1 MSNSAPEAALRARS
15 SDLSPLRGAL
25 DGFPPPRDNE
35 TCFFIFRPN
44 RGAMNR
50 APLREMLEAQTA
62 PMTLGSA
69 EAGGKVRCVAC
80 GHRCLIPAGHAGV
93 CRVRFNRDG
102 ELRGPW
108 GYVAGVQDDPIE
120 KKPFYHAL
128 PGTRALS
135 FGMLGCDFHCGY
147 CQNWVTSQALRDEVA
162 GTTIRKTTPGA
173 LAALARQCGALTVTS
188 TYNEPLITT
197 EWGVAI
203 FRDARAL
210 GLRTSFVSNGNNTAE
225 AIAHLKPWCDFYKV
239 DLKSFDDAGY
249 RKLGG
254 TLKSVLD
261 GIERVY
267 RAGIWLEV
275 LTLVVPGFNDSETQL
290 GGIAGFLAEISLDI
304 PWHVT
309 AFHPDYKMTD
319 RDATPA
325 RSLLLAAEIG
335 KGAGLRYV
343 YAGNLP
349 GKVSNHE
356 NTYCP
361 HCEALLIERRGFAL
375 RRYLIAQ
382 GACPQ
387 CRAPIPGRWH
397 DSDTL
402 PALQTAEQ
410 AHVRPL
416 GSQL

>member
-1 MSNSAPEAALRARS
+1 MARS
-15 SDLSPLRGAL
+15 RLQ
-25 DGFPPPRDNE
+25 E
-35 TCFFIFRPN
+35 I
-44 RGAMNR
+44 
-50 APLREMLEAQTA
+50 LEAHAA
-62 PMTLGSA
+62 PMGLGTA
-69 EAGGKVRCVAC
+69 EPGGKMRCVAC

-93 CRVRFNRDG
+93 CKVRFNRG
-102 ELRGPW
+102 GTLLGPW

-162 GTTIRKTTPGA
+162 GAPVRETTPAA
-173 LAALARQCGALTVTS
+173 LVALARKSGALTVTS
-188 TYNEPLITT
+188 TYNEPLITA
-197 EWGVAI
+197 EWGVAV
-203 FRDARAL
+203 FQEARAQ
-210 GLRTSFVSNGNNTAE
+210 GLRTAFVSNGNNTDE

-239 DLKSFDDAGY
+239 DLKGFDDANY

-254 TLKSVLD
+254 TLQSVLD

-275 LTLVVPGFNDSETQL
+275 LTLVVPGFNDDERQL
-290 GGIAGFLAEISLDI
+290 GGIAGFLAEISRDI

-309 AFHPDYKMTD
+309 AFHPDYKFND
-319 RDATPA
+319 RDATPPQ
-325 RSLLLAAEIG
+325 SLLMAAEIG

-349 GKVSNHE
+349 GKVSTHE

-361 HCEALLIERRGFAL
+361 HCEALLVERRGFAL
-375 RRYLIAQ
+375 RRHLLRD
-382 GACPQ
+382 GTCPQ

-397 DSDTL
+397 EAETL
-402 PALQTAEQ
+402 PYLRLAEH
-410 AHVRPL
+410 ASVRGL
-416 GSQL
+416 GPWL